1 MAGSRAVEGT
11 KEDSIGFR
19 NRMIGD
25 SPVTTIKIAG
35 REVKALVDTGSQV
48 SMVPESTFNRLF
60 GPTEQPV
67 KPVSKWLRITAAN
80 GLEIPYLSYFEAD
93 VEVMGCVVKN
103 RGILVRD
110 DCGSGSSQ
118 ESPVILGMNIL
129 KELDLDLESGQTTSV
144 IQGIARIAGRD
155 PVFVPPRASV
165 SVRATGIGNRKK
177 HQQVREVLVE
187 SLSSGCEKGLLV
199 LSTLSMV
206 EGNSFWVQ
214 VVNVTEE
221 GVTLHPRTRLGTVQ
235 LIEEEIAPET
245 VAVEVSCNRIVV
257 SARSASS
264 EVDGIQ
270 TATCPV
276 DLNDAFC
283 NSDERQQLEN
293 FVMNNADMFS
303 KDEEDLG
310 YTARMP
316 HSIHLRDDEP
326 VASTFRRIPPTQ
338 YEEVKRHI
346 QMLLDKK
353 IIQKSSSP
361 YASPVVIVRKKDNSI
376 RLCVDYRRLNAKT
389 KPDAYPLPRIDDSL
403 DALGGAKLFST
414 LDLAS
419 GYHQVAMKDK
429 DREKTAFITPFGL
442 YEYLRMPMGLSTAP
456 ATFQRLMQTTMNDL
470 VFQIMLVYLDDLL
483 VYSKNFTEHLER
495 LQIVFNRLR
504 EVGLK
509 LNPKKCNFAKASV
522 EYLGYTVSREGIATS
537 DSKIRAVNDWPTP
550 RTLRDLRGF
559 LGFASYYRR
568 FVEGFAKKA
577 QPLNQ
582 LVSLTYQKE
591 KNRKRK
597 SKEQSVVEG
606 WTKDCQKAFNDLKTA
621 LTTAPVL
628 GYADYNLPF
637 ILETDASFEGL
648 GAVLS
653 QDQPEGRRVVAY
665 ASRSLRPTERNMKN
679 YSSMKLELLALK
691 WAMCEKFC
699 HYLLGGHTTVFT
711 DNNPLSHLQTTAKLG
726 AVEQRWAA
734 ELACF
739 DFSIKYRSGR
749 ENRNADALSRHPVEQ
764 PEGPGEELTAI
775 SCSQQA
781 EAMAEEQ
788 HCITVHHATV
798 RELREVEGVWQQTE
812 KPDTSDN
819 SKASGFPSL
828 TLTQLAEAQGKDSDL
843 STIRTFVIAK
853 QRPERKEKSQ
863 MEPAARALLRHWG
876 QLKVEDN
883 VLYRD
888 ITDPVVG
895 NVTQVVVP
903 AELRATLLHL
913 VHQQTG
919 HQRPERTLQL
929 LRRKAFWHNMHF
941 DVDEWCRRCERCQQA
956 KKPTVQTHT
965 PMGHL
970 LATKPLEVISVDFTL
985 LEPASNGTENVL
997 VITDV
1002 FTKYT
1007 VTVPTQD
1014 CTAATVAKSLIKH
1027 WFVHYGIPQRIHSDK
1042 GRCFEAAIIDQ
1053 LCLHYNIRKS
1063 RTTSYHP
1070 AGNGQCE
1077 RFNRTMHNL
1086 LRTLA
1091 VEQKKRWPEYIMELT
1106 HMYNCTPH
1114 TTTGF
1119 SPFYLMFG
1127 REPRLPLDLFL
1138 GEKEQEWRAVMP
1150 TQWLGEHLKRLRV
1163 AHDKAGERLRSQAAK
1178 RKDRHDNGKITPDL
1192 KAGDLVITR
1201 QRFQGRNKIQD
1212 FWGQRVYVV
1221 TRVPGPE
1228 GGPFV
1233 ISPQDGIG
1241 EEKRVTRTEIRRY
1254 LPPLTVQP
1262 LGTLEQCDVE
1272 ETVPTKTTYLEWH
1285 IIPPPVFKSRIPVSV
1300 PAPPARPVSP
1310 PVAGDKTP
1318 PRRQQPPPAGGEEG
1332 STALRRS
1339 TRTTKG
1345 QRKEWPMR

>member
-1 MAGSRAVEGT
+1 MV
-11 KEDSIGFR
+11 
-19 NRMIGD
+19 GD
-25 SPVTTIKIAG
+25 SPTTLIKIAG
-35 REVKALVDTGSQV
+35 KEVNALLDTGSQV
-48 SMVPESTFNRLF
+48 SMVPESTFKRLF
-60 GPTEQPV
+60 RPTEQPM
-67 KPVSKWLRITAAN
+67 SSANNWLKITAAN
-80 GLEIPYLSYFEAD
+80 GLTIPYLGYFEAD
-93 VEVMGCVVKN
+93 VEVMGCTIRN

-110 DCGSGSSQ
+110 DSASDSPREG
-118 ESPVILGMNIL
+118 PVILGMNTL
-129 KELDLDLESGQTTSV
+129 RELDLGPKQSV
-144 IQGIARIAGRD
+144 LQGIARVAGRD
-155 PVFVPPRASV
+155 PVFIPPRASV
-165 SVRATGIGNRKK
+165 SVRATGVGNRKK

-187 SLSSGCEKGLLV
+187 SLPSGCEKGLLV
-199 LSTLSMV
+199 PSTLSVV

-235 LIEEEIAPET
+235 LIEEEIVPEK
-245 VAVEVSCNRIVV
+245 VSVKVSCNRIVV
-257 SARSASS
+257 SASSTSS
-264 EVDGIQ
+264 EVDGIKS
-270 TATCPV
+270 ATCPV
-276 DLNDAFC
+276 DLKDASC
-283 NSDERQQLEN
+283 SSDERQQLEN
-293 FVMNNADMFS
+293 FVKTNADMFS
-303 KDEEDLG
+303 NDEDDLG

-316 HSIHLRDDEP
+316 HSINLRDDEP

-419 GYHQVAMKDK
+419 GYHQVAMSDK

-483 VYSKNFTEHLER
+483 IYSKNFTEHLER
-495 LQIVFNRLR
+495 LQIVFDRLR

-509 LNPKKCNFAKASV
+509 LNPKKCHFARASV
-522 EYLGYTVSREGIATS
+522 EYLGYTVSGDGIATS

-550 RTLRDLRGF
+550 RTLRELRSF

-582 LVSLTYQKE
+582 LVSITYQKD
-591 KNRKRK
+591 KDRKRK
-597 SKEQSVVEG
+597 SREQSVVEG
-606 WTKDCQKAFNDLKTA
+606 WTKDCQKAFNSLKTA

-653 QDQPEGRRVVAY
+653 QDQPDGRRVVAY
-665 ASRSLRPTERNMKN
+665 ASRSLRPTERNMRN

-691 WAMCEKFC
+691 WAMCEKFR
-699 HYLLGGHTTVFT
+699 HYLLGGHTVVYT
-711 DNNPLSHLQTTAKLG
+711 DNNPLSHLQTAKLG

-775 SCSQQA
+775 SCSQQVKA
-781 EAMAEEQ
+781 TAEEQ
-788 HCITVHHATV
+788 CCATVHRATV
-798 RELREVEGVWQQTE
+798 RELGDIEGVWQQTG
-812 KPDTSDN
+812 KPDIYDDVQ
-819 SKASGFPSL
+819 ASGFPSL
-828 TLTQLAEAQGKDSDL
+828 TQKQLAEAQGKDGNL
-843 STIRTFVIAK
+843 STIRSYVQAK
-853 QRPERKEKSQ
+853 KIPGRKEKSQ
-863 MEPAARALLRHWG
+863 MEPATRALLRHWR
-876 QLKVEDN
+876 QLRVEDN

-888 ITDPVVG
+888 VTDPILG
-895 NVTQVVVP
+895 NVKQVVIP
-903 AELRATLLHL
+903 ADMRATLLHL

-919 HQRPERTLQL
+919 HQGPERTLQL

-985 LEPASNGTENVL
+985 LEPASNGMENVL

-1007 VTVPTQD
+1007 VAVPTQD
-1014 CTAATVAKSLIKH
+1014 STAATVAKSLIKS

-1053 LCLHYNIRKS
+1053 LCLHYGIKKS

-1086 LRTLA
+1086 LRTLGT
-1091 VEQKKRWPEYIMELT
+1091 EQKKRWPEYILELT
-1106 HMYNCTPH
+1106 QMYNCTPH
-1114 TTTGF
+1114 TSTGF
-1119 SPFYLMFG
+1119 SPFYLMYG

-1138 GEKEQEWRAVMP
+1138 GEKDQEWRAVMP
-1150 TQWLGEHLKRLRV
+1150 TQWLAEHLERLRV
-1163 AHDKAGERLRSQAAK
+1163 AHDKAGERLKSQAAK
-1178 RKDRHDNGKITPDL
+1178 RKERQDKGRTTPDL
-1192 KAGDLVITR
+1192 KTGDLVITR
-1201 QRFQGRNKIQD
+1201 QHIRGRNKIQD

-1233 ISPQDGIG
+1233 ITPQDGIG
-1241 EEKRVTRTEIRRY
+1241 EEKRVTRTEIRQY
-1254 LPPLTVQP
+1254 FPPLTAQP
-1262 LGTLEQCDVE
+1262 LGTPEKCDVE
-1272 ETVPTKTTYLEWH
+1272 EESVPTKTTYLEWH
-1285 IIPPPVFKSRIPVSV
+1285 IIPPPIFKSRIPVS
-1300 PAPPARPVSP
+1300 AQRARQASP
-1310 PVAGDKTP
+1310 PVAGNRTP
-1318 PRRQQPPPAGGEEG
+1318 PRSQLQQQPAGVESG
-1332 STALRRS
+1332 STGLRRS

-1345 QRKEWPMR
+1345 KRKEWP